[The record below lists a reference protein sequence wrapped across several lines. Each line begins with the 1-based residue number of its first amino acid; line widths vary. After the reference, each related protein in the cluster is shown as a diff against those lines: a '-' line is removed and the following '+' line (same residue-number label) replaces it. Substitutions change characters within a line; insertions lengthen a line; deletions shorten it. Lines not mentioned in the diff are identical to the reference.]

1 MGDYPAH
8 HECPKCGHVCGFTP
22 RPDTQHWG
30 EIRCPVHGHRWIS
43 KPSDDRKPRLRSNKD
58 LRPLLPAG
66 RRDYCWHCLR
76 TEDHLKR
83 LRPSV
88 ELQVHHVIEVEDGG
102 TDDPVNLQSLCRECH
117 AEVHR
122 RRELIARYLSA

>member
-1 MGDYPAH
+1 MDGYPADYA
-8 HECPKCGHVCGFTP
+8 CPKCGTICAFKP

-30 EIRCPVHGHRWIS
+30 AIRCPQHGFLWIP
-43 KPSDDRKPRLRSNKD
+43 KPAEDKKPRRRANKD
-58 LRPLLPAG
+58 LRHLLPVG
-66 RRDYCWHCLR
+66 RRHYCWHCLR
-76 TEDHLKR
+76 TEDHLKC

-88 ELQVHHVIEVEDGG
+88 ELQVHHIIEVDDGG
-102 TDDPVNLQSLCRECH
+102 TDNPINLQSLCRECH